1 MLEGKKYCKYMPMRA
16 LAAIFTVII
25 LAASILAPFT
35 YIVNG
40 NHFVPRFDVED
51 IEKEYEVSYGG
62 QVYTIEVTIP
72 GDLYYSYADKS
83 RLRASNGWMDYAAYV
98 VVDDVVQDIADKLKI
113 IAETIDKDSD
123 YVLASLI
130 LDFVHQTTYKKDDT
144 INGVEIEY
152 PKTPVE
158 TLVERGDCED
168 LSALY
173 TSIALAAGLDSIMF
187 MFPDNPGHM
196 AAGVHLEDNRG
207 LKPFY
212 TYDGVDYYFCETTSS
227 AKHLG
232 ESTYWNR
239 ISGMEV
245 ISDFP
250 NA

>member
-40 NHFVPRFDVED
+40 NHFVLRFDVED

-123 YVLASLI
+123 
-130 LDFVHQTTYKKDDT
+130 
-144 INGVEIEY
+144 
-152 PKTPVE
+152 
-158 TLVERGDCED
+158 
-168 LSALY
+168 
-173 TSIALAAGLDSIMF
+173 
-187 MFPDNPGHM
+187 
-196 AAGVHLEDNRG
+196 
-207 LKPFY
+207 
-212 TYDGVDYYFCETTSS
+212 
-227 AKHLG
+227 
-232 ESTYWNR
+232 
-239 ISGMEV
+239 
-245 ISDFP
+245 
-250 NA
+250 